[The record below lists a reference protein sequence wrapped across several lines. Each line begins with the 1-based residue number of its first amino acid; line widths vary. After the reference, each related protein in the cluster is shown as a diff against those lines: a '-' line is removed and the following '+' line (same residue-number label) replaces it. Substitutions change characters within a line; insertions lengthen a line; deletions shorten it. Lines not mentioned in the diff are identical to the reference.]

1 VQVSLWPGSCD
12 DILFSIPYNAVDVS
26 EIMTQITCADSDSDG
41 IYELFVSQGDGQHT
55 LYTTAWRL
63 ADIESKRYEYA
74 GEMWGTS
81 AMYLYSGGD
90 IRAIVTGDQVN
101 HYNYAEGAIKTI
113 SSVDFQTY
121 KNEQRLAA
129 EAAASEEADI
139 NAWLEGDGS
148 TRYEDGN
155 WSIPDGWTAE
165 DVARGYVL
173 K

>member
-1 VQVSLWPGSCD
+1 ML
-12 DILFSIPYNAVDVS
+12 LSIPYNAVDVA
-26 EIMTQITCADSDSDG
+26 EIMTQLTCADSDGDG

-63 ADIESKRYEYA
+63 VDIESKRYEYV

-90 IRAIVTGDQVN
+90 IRAVVNGQQLN
-101 HYNYAEGAIKTI
+101 HYNYSGGVIKTI
-113 SSVDFQTY
+113 SSVDFQAF

-129 EAAASEEADI
+129 EAAASEEAEI
-139 NAWLEGDGS
+139 NAWLEGDGF
-148 TRYEDGN
+148 TRDEDGN
-155 WSIPDGWTAE
+155 WSMPDGWTAE